1 VLQCT
6 LLRVRPRAMPQG
18 ADIPSIEG
26 AWIPGL
32 EFPMA
37 NFKRLIDKRWM
48 AIGKPLP
55 FSIYDSQRKLLL
67 AQGHVVES
75 ERSLERLQQQGTWY
89 RVEVGA
95 DPNEVIEESVEADPV
110 DPLSALSRDYSNIPQ
125 RARCGIKIAPK
136 ETGESYLCWVI
147 GVSQEKR
154 CLVMTAPVR
163 TDRSL
168 AAITRGQVWFCRMF
182 SSTSV
187 FRFRGAIA
195 KVAFEPYPYLH
206 VVVPEV
212 IEQRLIRQLPRA
224 LVSVAGALLVPASHP
239 VTVVDLSVGGA
250 RIAVDRKLALEMGAT
265 VQLVMGIEVIG
276 KCRDVSLQAKVA
288 AQYGVADS
296 RHPGV
301 AFYGL
306 AFEGLDERL
315 VFMLHGY
322 VQQQLASEYDGL
334 GQVLALG
341 GAKLE

>member
-1 VLQCT
+1 ML
-6 LLRVRPRAMPQG
+6 PG

-32 EFPMA
+32 GFPMA

-75 ERSLERLQQQGTWY
+75 ERSLERLQEQGTWY
-89 RVEVGA
+89 KVESGA
-95 DPNEVIEESVEADPV
+95 DPNEVIEETVQADPADPV
-110 DPLSALSRDYSNIPQ
+110 DPLSALNRDYSNIPQ

-168 AAITRGQVWFCRMF
+168 AAITKGQVWFCRMF

-187 FRFRGAIA
+187 CRFRGAIA

-212 IEQRLIRQLPRA
+212 IEKRLIRQLPRA
-224 LVSVAGALLVPASHP
+224 LVSLIGTLAVPASRP

-250 RIAVDRKLALEMGAT
+250 RVAVDRKLALEMGAT
-265 VQLVMGIEVIG
+265 VQLVMSIEVIG
-276 KCRDVSLQAKVA
+276 KRRDVSLQAKVA
-288 AQYGVADS
+288 AQYGVADT

-301 AFYGL
+301 VFYGL
-306 AFEGLDERL
+306 AFEDLDERL